1 MTSSWKSGE
10 KALEKAVVLYKK
22 TIRINPDDVSAHY
35 PLGLAYLIL
44 NDRDSALEQYTILKT
59 LDTEMANE
67 LFNKIN
73 E

>member
-1 MTSSWKSGE
+1 MYEEAIESFKQ
-10 KALEKAVVLYKK
+10 A
-22 TIRINPDDVSAHY
+22 IRIDPDDAKVHIS
-35 PLGLAYLIL
+35 LGLAYFGLK
-44 NDRDSALEQYTILKT
+44 DRGSALEQYTILKT

>member
-1 MTSSWKSGE
+1 M
-10 KALEKAVVLYKK
+10 
-22 TIRINPDDVSAHY
+22 IDPDYASAHAN
-35 PLGLAYLIL
+35 LGLAYIWSK
-44 NDRDSALEQYTILKT
+44 DRDSALEQYTILKT